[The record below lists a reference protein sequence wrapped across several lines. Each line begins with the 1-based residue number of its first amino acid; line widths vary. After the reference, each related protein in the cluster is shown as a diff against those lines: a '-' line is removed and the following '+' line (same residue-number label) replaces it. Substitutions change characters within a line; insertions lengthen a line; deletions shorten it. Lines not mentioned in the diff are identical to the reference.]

1 MDRGRMLLRLA
12 AAAFIAIMLAGPG
25 GAVFPSTL
33 RWGAWAA
40 CPAGTRPAP
49 ETFRASYNRPGEHEV
64 RLLCVDAAG
73 RAEDHTLMAIVGL
86 FLKYF
91 VGLTVLF
98 TLLGLRGGTRP
109 AAGAGSAASAP
120 RSVPPDAEAKARALL
135 ARDQKITAIK
145 IVREASGMG
154 LAEAKDWVESLPSR
168 PPASAS
174 PAPAAANA
182 SGRPPAASR
191 LLELKPLAD
200 AGLITPAEYEA
211 KKTEILAGL

>member
-1 MDRGRMLLRLA
+1 MLFRLI
-12 AAAFIAIMLAGPG
+12 AAAFIAIMAAGPG
-25 GAVFPSTL
+25 GAVFPATL

-40 CPAGTRPAP
+40 CPSGTQPAP
-49 ETFRASYNRPGEHEV
+49 KTFRASYDRPGEHEV

-98 TLLGLRGGTRP
+98 TLLGLRSGSRR
-109 AAGAGSAASAP
+109 AAGAGSTVSTP
-120 RSVPPDAEAKARALL
+120 RSVPPDVEAKARALL
-135 ARDQKITAIK
+135 ARDQKLSAIK

-154 LAEAKDWVESLPSR
+154 LKEAKDWVESLPSR
-168 PPASAS
+168 LPASAS
-174 PAPAAANA
+174 P
-182 SGRPPAASR
+182 GTPPAADASPAAGR
-191 LLELKPLAD
+191 LLELKRLAD

-211 KKTEILAGL
+211 KKAEILAGL